1 AAGLNPALALHNIE
15 NRQREEV
22 LGTPRL
28 IFGIAMVAAGLA
40 CIRFAPL
47 RADLYI
53 QFAYAVLI
61 ILGMVAVLPKLSEW
75 AARLLRPLMDRLFS
89 SEGVLAVDSMIQAPR
104 RTSATVG
111 ALMIGLMFVFAT
123 GAYVE

>member
-1 AAGLNPALALHNIE
+1 LALHNIE

-28 IFGIAMVAAGLA
+28 IFGIVMVGTGLA
-40 CIRFAPL
+40 LIRFAPL
-47 RADLYI
+47 RAGLYI

-61 ILGMVAVLPKLSEW
+61 VLGMVAILPKLSELT
-75 AARLLRPLMDRLFS
+75 ARILRPLMDRLFG

-111 ALMIGLMFVFAT
+111 ALMIGLMFVFAI